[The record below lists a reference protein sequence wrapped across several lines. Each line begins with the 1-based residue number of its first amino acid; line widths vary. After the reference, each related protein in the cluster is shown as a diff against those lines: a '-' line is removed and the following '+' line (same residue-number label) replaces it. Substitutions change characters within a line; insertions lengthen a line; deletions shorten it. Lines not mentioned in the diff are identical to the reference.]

1 MKNWSA
7 TLGLL
12 ALLALPLP
20 ALAQEDAPELDCD
33 NAQTQVEMTGC
44 ASQDFDEAD
53 AALNAQYKKTRAAM
67 RQMDADFEADQHG
80 AEEQLLKAQRAW
92 VAFRD
97 AECAYSTQA
106 SEGGSIHPMEVSQC
120 LTKLTET
127 RTKQLTAATTCSDG
141 DVNCTSPGDDA
152 SDGQ

>member
-44 ASQDFDEAD
+44 A
-53 AALNAQYKKTRAAM
+53 
-67 RQMDADFEADQHG
+67 
-80 AEEQLLKAQRAW
+80 
-92 VAFRD
+92 
-97 AECAYSTQA
+97 
-106 SEGGSIHPMEVSQC
+106 
-120 LTKLTET
+120 
-127 RTKQLTAATTCSDG
+127 
-141 DVNCTSPGDDA
+141 
-152 SDGQ
+152 